1 MKLAPELIAAAAGA
15 TAVVV
20 AVAATVAAA
29 VTAAAAAAAAAVAV
43 GTKAIEIAVPA
54 GMTANPGGKK
64 VRTACGSGR
73 LIQSPKAL
81 VDFERCSFD

>member
-1 MKLAPELIAAAAGA
+1 VVAAAGE
-15 TAVVV
+15 
-20 AVAATVAAA
+20 
-29 VTAAAAAAAAAVAV
+29 AAVAV
-43 GTKAIEIAVPA
+43 ETKGIAIAVPA

-64 VRTACGSGR
+64 VGTACGSGR